1 MKEKLFV
8 IFLVLLHY
16 QYFDINSLR
25 RQNYRLQNSAYF
37 CLFKY
42 GRAVKQKVWNEAE
55 NSERD
60 WGETLKMRIGFFSL
74 ARFANFVDKKKFTL
88 IIENKYI
95 KIQVKNSYLKIEIKI

>member
-37 CLFKY
+37 CVFKY
-42 GRAVKQKVWNEAE
+42 GRAVKQNVWNEAE
-55 NSERD
+55 NSERH

-74 ARFANFVDKKKFTL
+74 ARFANFVD
-88 IIENKYI
+88 
-95 KIQVKNSYLKIEIKI
+95 